1 VRATGFRIA
10 RQFVLAAILCG
21 AVAGGAVVT
30 AMPVENS
37 VTRQVVAD
45 GTDNNWPSV
54 PTTPQDNNWPTAPSA
69 PQDNNWPSESPG
81 L

>member
-1 VRATGFRIA
+1 M
-10 RQFVLAAILCG
+10 
-21 AVAGGAVVT
+21 T

-54 PTTPQDNNWPTAPSA
+54 PTTPQDNNWPSVPTTPQDNNWPTAPTA

>member
-1 VRATGFRIA
+1 M
-10 RQFVLAAILCG
+10 
-21 AVAGGAVVT
+21 T

-37 VTRQVVAD
+37 VTPQVVAD

-54 PTTPQDNNWPTAPSA
+54 PTTPQDNNWPTAPTA